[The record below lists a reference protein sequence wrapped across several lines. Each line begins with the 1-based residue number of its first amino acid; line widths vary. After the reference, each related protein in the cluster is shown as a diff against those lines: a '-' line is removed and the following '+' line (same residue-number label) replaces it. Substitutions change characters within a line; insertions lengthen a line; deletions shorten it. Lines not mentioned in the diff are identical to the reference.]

1 MRPLVLGVIA
11 DDVTGATDQKRKR
24 GAMTRSRAAASSILI
39 GAFFV
44 AAPAHPAQPQ
54 PPPAQRQNRPEI
66 PDVARQDAI
75 CFAYYT
81 VNQGVLKLTAQ
92 LYPLKDGETREAALA
107 IKAGDAWATIATTQV
122 TEEPYNNYRQD
133 KTWTAH
139 FRVEKWDESR
149 TVPYRVTAVGGV
161 ATYEGTVR
169 ANPVGKREIVV
180 AAFTGNSNQDRRL
193 KPDLVGNLRAQD
205 PDLLFFS
212 GDQVYDHNDHL
223 GAWLLF
229 GRQFGEIIKD
239 RPMISI
245 PDDHDVGQNNLW
257 GAGGKAAS
265 TVAGDDGGYFMPV
278 EYVKAVERAQT
289 WHLPDPPD
297 PAPIERGIGVYFTSL
312 NWGGVS
318 FAILEDR
325 KFKTG
330 PNGPLQ
336 LAPRCAPRPD
346 WVTNPDCDPG
356 PLDLPGLQLLGARQ
370 ERFLESWGEDW
381 AGADF
386 KVVLSQTIFSYAT
399 HISHGNR
406 LLADLDS
413 NGWPQSGRRRAVEL
427 MRRSFA
433 LHISGDQHLGVVAQY
448 GADDWRDSSYAFC
461 VPSIVN
467 YYPRQW
473 LPLGPAAR
481 AAEGPLPHLGD
492 YTEGFGNKI
501 TMLTYANPTAFPA
514 PLDDLAASASGH
526 GLVRFDKQTRKIT
539 MESWP
544 RGVDV
549 TQPGARQYPGWPIT
563 IDQLDNY
570 GRKPVAWLPE
580 VEAPPGITA
589 PVVQVVDERSGEVVY
604 TLRARTKHFRPWV
617 FAEGSYTVR
626 IGEPPARMIT
636 LRAQRSVK
644 P

>member
-1 MRPLVLGVIA
+1 
-11 DDVTGATDQKRKR
+11 
-24 GAMTRSRAAASSILI
+24 MTRSKAAASSMLI
-39 GAFFV
+39 GAFFC
-44 AAPAHPAQPQ
+44 AAPADPAQPQ
-54 PPPAQRQNRPEI
+54 PPAAQRQNRPEI
-66 PDVARQDAI
+66 PDVARRDAV

-107 IKAGDAWATIATTQV
+107 IKAANAWTTIATTQV
-122 TEEPYNNYRQD
+122 TEEPYNNDRQD

-139 FRVEKWDESR
+139 FRVEKWNESR
-149 TVPYRVTAVGGV
+149 TVPYRVTALGGV
-161 ATYEGTVR
+161 AAYEGTVR

-193 KPDLVGNLRAQD
+193 KPDLIGNLKAQD
-205 PDLLFFS
+205 PDVLFFS
-212 GDQVYDHNDHL
+212 GDQVYDHTDHL

-257 GAGGKAAS
+257 GAGGKVAS

-278 EYVKAVERAQT
+278 EYVRAVERAQT

-297 PAPIERGIGVYFTSL
+297 PTPIERGIGVYFTAL

-336 LAPRCAPRPD
+336 LTPRCAPRPD

-356 PLDLPGLQLLGARQ
+356 PLDRPGLQLLGARQ
-370 ERFLESWGEDW
+370 ERFLERWGEDW

-427 MRRSFA
+427 MRRCFA

-448 GADDWRDSSYAFC
+448 GTDDWRDSSYAFC

-473 LPLGPAAR
+473 LPLAPAAR
-481 AAEGPLPHLGD
+481 AVEGPLPNLGD

-526 GLVRFDKQTRKIT
+526 GVVRFDKPTRKIT

-563 IDQLDNY
+563 IDQLDNF

-580 VEAPPGITA
+580 VEAPPGIA
-589 PVVQVVDERSGEVVY
+589 DPVVQVVDERSGEVVY
-604 TLRARTKHFRPWV
+604 TLRARTKHFKPWV

-626 IGEPPARMIT
+626 IGEPPARMVT
-636 LRAQRSVK
+636 LRGQRSVK
-644 P
+644 Q